1 MKQKAP
7 TKNSLKQEDLVEWE
21 RMHRIVQA
29 LKEGK
34 LILVRYADGSRKL
47 VNNYNY
53 RW

>member
-1 MKQKAP
+1 MKQIEP
-7 TKNSLKQEDLVEWE
+7 QKNRLTPKDLVEWE

-34 LILVRYADGSRKL
+34 LKMVRYADGTRKL
-47 VNNYNY
+47 VNNDRY